1 MAILAANPHDGQ
13 AWVCRTTPS
22 RTDVFADRR
31 RALGA
36 IDPFDHEPDQV
47 DGGVRLAGHP

>member
-13 AWVCRTTPS
+13 AWVFRTTPSRTTPS

-36 IDPFDHEPDQV
+36 IDPFDHEPE
-47 DGGVRLAGHP
+47 